1 MSDKV
6 YNVIWID
13 DLYKK
18 FIDFIISSKR
28 KGVVITPFEF
38 GYDGIQELKSNSA
51 KYDAVILDI
60 KCLYKSHDEADS
72 STNFY
77 KIEKELSDINPRY
90 GSLPLFVYSAQPDYI
105 SNTEFDNYLEGKDL
119 KLYQKGEDDDK
130 LLADIKKAA
139 DERFGTYIRHK
150 YLKFN
155 RELPSDI
162 IKEMTSILSY
172 IENAITD
179 EPDIFP
185 KMRFVINWLM
195 DELNDYG
202 LLAVKHNG
210 ANISACSVYLGK
222 KELEEYVPIHIQRSL
237 HSCVEIC
244 NNGSHRIQIFNAVQ
258 NNEAPF
264 LIRSTVFELLNI
276 LNWYCSLPQDEAYI
290 KKMKAFIA
298 TVPPD
303 DKIEGVLEKDE
314 RDNYHCGKC
323 LVGYKLMSEA
333 GIKVGDWIR
342 VTSTGENTKS
352 RPEVIQKYPRFA
364 YSIEKQ

>member
-1 MSDKV
+1 MMKNKI

-13 DLYKK
+13 DKYNEIDLPGNAEQENIYITPFKYGKDGIAELQAHIDNWDGVIVDVKCLWASDDEVDRIESFHKIKEELLILKGKRPIPFFVYSGQPDVQSDDSFKLSLNGRKLYKK
-18 FIDFIISSKR
+18 NLD
-28 KGVVITPFEF
+28 EE
-38 GYDGIQELKSNSA
+38 EL
-51 KYDAVILDI
+51 
-60 KCLYKSHDEADS
+60 
-72 STNFY
+72 
-77 KIEKELSDINPRY
+77 LSDIKKE
-90 GSLPLFVYSAQPDYI
+90 A
-105 SNTEFDNYLEGKDL
+105 
-119 KLYQKGEDDDK
+119 DK
-130 LLADIKKAA
+130 LP
-139 DERFGTYIRHK
+139 EVQIRHK
-150 YLKFN
+150 YLDLVG
-155 RELPSDI
+155 ELPSDI

-172 IENAITD
+172 VEDNKLYETD
-179 EPDIFP
+179 VFP

-195 DELNDYG
+195 DKLNEYG

-314 RDNYHCGKC
+314 RENYHCGKC